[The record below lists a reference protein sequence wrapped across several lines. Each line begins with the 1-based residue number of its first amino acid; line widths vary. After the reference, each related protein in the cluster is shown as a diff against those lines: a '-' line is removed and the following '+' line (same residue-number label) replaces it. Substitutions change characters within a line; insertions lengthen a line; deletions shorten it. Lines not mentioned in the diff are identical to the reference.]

1 LGEHSVRPDDFR
13 GNIFGVVNNSKK
25 WNMFVAF
32 IKGLKSMDHNQ
43 QAVKKMSDKQM
54 FALGLFAATTII
66 SLLLTAMNVRA
77 VIEYGWQVVLLCQM
91 PMALTG
97 FYLGYTLMTAGRKE
111 GLNAD

>member
-1 LGEHSVRPDDFR
+1 
-13 GNIFGVVNNSKK
+13 
-25 WNMFVAF
+25 
-32 IKGLKSMDHNQ
+32 MDHNK

-77 VIEYGWQVVLLCQM
+77 VIEYGWQVVLLYQM

-97 FYLGYTLMTAGRKE
+97 FYLG
-111 GLNAD
+111 

>member
-1 LGEHSVRPDDFR
+1 MKTDS
-13 GNIFGVVNNSKK
+13 
-25 WNMFVAF
+25 
-32 IKGLKSMDHNQ
+32 LKDSNQINQNQ
-43 QAVKKMSDKQM
+43 QAMKKMSDKQM

-66 SLLLTAMNVRA
+66 SILLMAMNVRA

-111 GLNAD
+111 WLNAE

>member
-1 LGEHSVRPDDFR
+1 
-13 GNIFGVVNNSKK
+13 
-25 WNMFVAF
+25 
-32 IKGLKSMDHNQ
+32 MDHNQ

-54 FALGLFAATTII
+54 VALGLFAATTII

>member
-1 LGEHSVRPDDFR
+1 
-13 GNIFGVVNNSKK
+13 
-25 WNMFVAF
+25 MFAVF
-32 IKGLKSMDHNQ
+32 IKGLKSNGSYS
-43 QAVKKMSDKQM
+43 ASRKKMSDRQM

>member
-1 LGEHSVRPDDFR
+1 
-13 GNIFGVVNNSKK
+13 
-25 WNMFVAF
+25 
-32 IKGLKSMDHNQ
+32 MDHNQ
-43 QAVKKMSDKQM
+43 HAVKKMSDSE

-97 FYLGYTLMTAGRKE
+97 FYLGYTLMTAGRQE

>member
-1 LGEHSVRPDDFR
+1 
-13 GNIFGVVNNSKK
+13 
-25 WNMFVAF
+25 
-32 IKGLKSMDHNQ
+32 MDHNQ

-97 FYLGYTLMTAGRKE
+97 FYPWLHLDDSVFGMMQKPRMILYQE
-111 GLNAD
+111 